1 MKGGEAPAAAPGA
14 DSVPPPSE
22 AESAPAFSPAI
33 HDPHRASFFC
43 SQRDDPNR
51 PETSAGVD
59 LGFDRAFENKT
70 LPNSLKPSC
79 ATFSRSEEPLFP
91 SPICQAGQF
100 YCWEQKQMMQSTYTE
115 PAGGVVEPSVSGVSW
130 AAVAAGAVASCALT
144 LVLLSLGTGLGLSA
158 VSPWGDAG
166 VSTTTFKIGTGLYFI
181 VMAMISSAIGGY
193 IAGRLRTKWT
203 GVHTDEV
210 YFRDTAHG
218 FLAWAF
224 ASVLGAVLLASPA
237 SSLIGGAASGATQAA
252 AGAAQSSPMDGYVD
266 TLLRP
271 DTAQPSANPQDSRG
285 ELVRL
290 FTTSFHNGSDLA
302 PADRTYVAKVV
313 SARTGLAQPE
323 AEKRVT
329 EVTNQVKSD
338 LDKARKNAARL
349 ALWLTASLI
358 IGAFSASLAATE
370 GGGLRDGTWGNKS
383 LRVRTN
389 PT

>member
-1 MKGGEAPAAAPGA
+1 MTVFPELSGRLAPFLQHLPIAGTFVSVGHLSGGHSDPLGA
-14 DSVPPPSE
+14 K
-22 AESAPAFSPAI
+22 
-33 HDPHRASFFC
+33 
-43 SQRDDPNR
+43 
-51 PETSAGVD
+51 
-59 LGFDRAFENKT
+59 L
-70 LPNSLKPSC
+70 
-79 ATFSRSEEPLFP
+79 
-91 SPICQAGQF
+91 
-100 YCWEQKQMMQSTYTE
+100 MMQSTTPE
-115 PAGGVVEPSVSGVSW
+115 PVAGLVEPSVSGVSW
-130 AAVAAGAVASCALT
+130 AAVLAGAVASCALT
-144 LVLLSLGTGLGLSA
+144 LVLLSLGTGLGLSV
-158 VSPWGDAG
+158 VSPWGNAG
-166 VSTTTFKIGTGLYFI
+166 VSATTFKIGTGLYFI

-237 SSLIGGAASGATQAA
+237 SSLVGGAASGATQAA
-252 AGAAQSSPMDGYVD
+252 ANSAQSSGPMDGYVD
-266 TLLRP
+266 TLLRA

-290 FTTSFHNGSDLA
+290 FTTSFRNGNDLA

-313 SARTGLAQPE
+313 AARTGLAQPE

-338 LDKARKNAARL
+338 LDKARKNAAQL
-349 ALWLTASLI
+349 ALWLTAALV

-370 GGGLRDGTWGNKS
+370 GGGLRDGTWGNKA
-383 LRVRTN
+383 LRIRTN
-389 PT
+389 QI